1 MLTEHQKKYL
11 ITIYFL
17 GQNGESVRLTDI
29 ADCLHVAKPSA
40 VNMVN
45 KLIDEG
51 LISKEQY
58 RRIKLTKK
66 GLSEANGMFT
76 SSVILQNYFISKAR
90 ISSDKAAE
98 ASMLLSAGLDNDTL
112 DQIVCFA
119 LSQA

>member
-17 GQNGESVRLTDI
+17 GQNGEGVRLTDI
-29 ADCLHVAKPSA
+29 ADCLRVAKPSA

-66 GLSEANGMFT
+66 GIAEANEMFT
-76 SSVILQNYFISKAR
+76 SSVILQNFFIFNER
-90 ISSDKAAE
+90 
-98 ASMLLSAGLDNDTL
+98 TR
-112 DQIVCFA
+112 
-119 LSQA
+119 